1 MMFILALYCL
11 FLHYLGNVFCFDITS
26 NCVGKI
32 KSFCYSYLKDF
43 IYNKT
48 YYTYINKYK
57 ATTKLYIVAKSS
69 YNYLHLD

>member
-1 MMFILALYCL
+1 MILMMFILALYCL

-32 KSFCYSYLKDF
+32 KSFCYGYLKDF

-48 YYTYINKYK
+48 YTYIIS
-57 ATTKLYIVAKSS
+57 L
-69 YNYLHLD
+69 